1 MSWRERV
8 DPKERNEIEALEK
21 PDPEKKVSYTL
32 GGTAVTES
40 GKLTKSNYFRFLQH
54 NLDDYDHIQLSPEEA
69 KKIHQHLLKLSTG
82 ATAMT
87 PMYCAGPKCP
97 FADRCPLQLINKAP
111 IGKQCLIEVQ
121 LMKEWIMRYFEE
133 FDVDPNN
140 FTEVGYVNELADL
153 MVLEMR
159 INMNLAK
166 AENSNLIV
174 DQTIGVDRDGDPII
188 QKAISPFMEM
198 KERLANRRSKI
209 IKLMV
214 GDRQEKYKK
223 EAALKIKMDAD
234 PSMQMANLR
243 GKLESLKRELDN
255 VSKELPKEAAG
266 HPKLNILSPQD
277 VFADDKE

>member
-1 MSWRERV
+1 MV
-8 DPKERNEIEALEK
+8 DNKYGGQGSVFKIPAFNFVSMYMEVPVIPEDLVYVGRRRPAEWKTATSKLLQYKGIVYSLEV
-21 PDPEKKVSYTL
+21 EQHHTYVS
-32 GGTAVTES
+32 GGVVT
-40 GKLTKSNYFRFLQH
+40 H
-54 NLDDYDHIQLSPEEA
+54 N
-69 KKIHQHLLKLSTG
+69 
-82 ATAMT
+82 
-87 PMYCAGPKCP
+87 CP
-97 FADRCPLQLINKAP
+97 FADRCPLQQINKAP

-166 AENSNLIV
+166 AENATGII
-174 DQTIGVDRDGDPII
+174 DQVMGVDREGDPII
-188 QKAISPFMEM
+188 QKQISPFLEM
-198 KERLANRRSKI
+198 KERIGNRRSKI

-223 EAALKIKMDAD
+223 EAALKIRIDSD
-234 PSMQMANLR
+234 PSNQMSALR

-255 VSKELPKEAAG
+255 VSKEIPSQGEAKS
-266 HPKLNILSPQD
+266 PKLNILSPED
-277 VFADDKE
+277 LIADD